1 MTITERAAAAVTPAA
16 PPRVSRVLVATLR
29 VGVALMWMQGASWKT
44 PPLFGQG
51 DKPSGL
57 RKFTG
62 YAVEHEVFA
71 PWAWVVDSLV
81 LPNFTVFGWTTLLVE
96 ASLGAFLLV
105 GLATRLWAL
114 VGIGQSLAIL
124 LSVAN
129 APHEW
134 VWAYVLMVLAHLA
147 LFATAAG
154 RYYGVDGVLRERWS
168 ARDNRLARLLARA
181 S

>member
-1 MTITERAAAAVTPAA
+1 MTTIERAVPVTPAA
-16 PPRVSRVLVATLR
+16 PSRVSRVLLAALR
-29 VGVALMWMQGASWKT
+29 IGVALMWIQGASWKT
-44 PPLFGQG
+44 PPAFGQG

-57 RKFTG
+57 FKFTSF
-62 YAVEHEVFA
+62 AVEHEVFA
-71 PWAWVVDSLV
+71 PWAWVVENLV

-114 VGIGQSLAIL
+114 VGIGQSMAIL

-147 LFATAAG
+147 IFATAAG
-154 RYYGVDGVLRERWS
+154 RYYGLDGVLRERWGHT
-168 ARDNRLARLLARA
+168 DGRLARLLRRA